1 MERNFKDEA
10 LKTVN
15 GFKEVKSIVCIV
27 SDDEYSSACIGSEG
41 RANLQNMIVNAMLQN
56 DAVLALFKAAVIAAE
71 VFKGEEN

>member
-15 GFKEVKSIVCIV
+15 SLEEVKSVVCIV
-27 SDDEYSSACIGSEG
+27 SDGEHSSACIGSEG

-56 DAVLALFKAAVIAAE
+56 EAILTLFKAAVIAAE
-71 VFKGEEN
+71 VFKGEEK